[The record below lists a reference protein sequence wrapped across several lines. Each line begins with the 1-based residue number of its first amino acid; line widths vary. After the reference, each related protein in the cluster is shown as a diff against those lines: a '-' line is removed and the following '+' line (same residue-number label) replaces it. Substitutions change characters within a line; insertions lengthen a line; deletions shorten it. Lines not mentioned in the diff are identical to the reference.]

1 MKLEKC
7 IRVLADLE
15 QINRCRAELGK
26 EEFEIRE
33 LSDILNLAG
42 NEGRLKM
49 LYLLQKEEKLC
60 VCDLSD
66 ILGMKIP
73 AVSQHL
79 RRMKDGGLVDNEKV
93 GQTIFYFIDP
103 GKQDLMN
110 LLLNVSLNE
119 TAIKI

>member
-26 EEFEIRE
+26 VKFAIRD
-33 LSDILNLAG
+33 LSDLLNLAG
-42 NEGRLKM
+42 NEARLKM

-79 RRMKDGGLVDNEKV
+79 RRMKDGGLVNNEKS

-103 GKQDLMN
+103 HQQDLMN
-110 LLLNVSLNE
+110 LLLNVSLEE
-119 TAIKI
+119 TFKL

>member
-26 EEFEIRE
+26 AEFAIRE
-33 LSDILNLAG
+33 LSDLLNLTG
-42 NEGRLKM
+42 NTARLKM

-79 RRMKDGGLVDNEKV
+79 RKMKDGGLVDNEKV

-103 GKQDLMN
+103 SKQGLINLLMN
-110 LLLNVSLNE
+110 VKLTE
-119 TAIKI
+119 ATAKI

>member
-15 QINRCRAELGK
+15 QINRCRMELGK
-26 EEFEIRE
+26 AEFEIRE
-33 LSDILNLAG
+33 LSNVLNLAG
-42 NEGRLKM
+42 NEARLKM
-49 LYLLQKEEKLC
+49 LYLLRKEEKLC

-79 RRMKDGGLVDNEKV
+79 RRMKDGGLVNNEKV
-93 GQTIFYFIDP
+93 GQTIFYFINP
-103 GKQDLMN
+103 SKQDLMN

-119 TAIKI
+119 TAFKI